1 MKRYIIEREI
11 PGMGANDQAGFCD
24 AATISNAAIRKLAP
38 KVQWVTSYV
47 VANGT
52 YCIYLAE
59 NEAAIRE
66 HARLSGI
73 PANKITPVVEIID
86 PTTER

>member
-11 PGMGANDQAGFCD
+11 PGMGANDEAGFCH

-66 HARLSGI
+66 HSRLSGI